1 MSPPNGSDFYGGD
14 FIKAKYFS
22 LYKFDTADFYMYMT
36 TDEIRSTY
44 LNFFKDHGHEIV
56 HSSSLVP
63 YNDPTL
69 LFTNAGMNQFKD
81 IYLGKDRRSYINA
94 TTSQK
99 CVRAGGKQN
108 DLDNVGYTARHHT
121 FFEML
126 GNFSFGGYFKKEAI
140 TYAWTLLTEGFKLP
154 KESLMVTVY
163 AEDDEAYNI
172 WHKQIGLPAEKI
184 VRIGDNKGGRYNSDN
199 FWQMGD
205 TGPCGPCS
213 EIFYDHGEGIWGGP
227 PGSAEED
234 GDRFIEI
241 WNIVFMQYNRQA
253 DGTFEPLGKPM
264 IDNGLGLE
272 RIAAVL
278 QGVHSNYDIDLFRD
292 LIDNV
297 AEILHVTD
305 KSSKS
310 LRVISDHIR
319 SCSFLIA
326 DGVLP
331 SNEGRGYVLRRII
344 RRAVRHG
351 RLLGAKDVFF
361 YKVVQ
366 KLVDLMGK
374 AYPELVEQQA
384 LIERT
389 LKKEE
394 EQFLNTLDRG
404 LALLETELEKLGAER
419 KIPGEVVFK
428 LYDTYGFPA
437 DLTQDVVRDRGYI
450 VDMDGFEEEMAKQRA
465 RAKSASTFGI
475 DYNKELKINLETE
488 FTGYDHLSDEGEIL
502 AMFKGIEPCNEVL
515 TDEQA
520 VIVLNKTPFYG
531 EMGGQVGDTGEI
543 RCGNNLFIVE
553 NTRHVGKATIH
564 VGRVELGEFKVGD
577 KCQANVDAKRR
588 KGIVAHHSATH
599 LLHSALRTVLGD
611 HVHQK
616 GSSVG
621 PDRLRFD
628 FSHSQPLTTLE
639 RQQVVALVNEYIRE
653 NSPICT
659 DIMALEDAKKTGAMA
674 LFDEKY
680 EGQVRVVT
688 MGDAS
693 KELCGGTHAQRTGDL
708 GYFIIIND
716 ESIASGVRRIEALT
730 GAAAIEYQQALT
742 RGFAQACNI
751 LKTDNF
757 SVVDKVKFIIER
769 TNSLEH
775 ENMLLKEKLV
785 HYECVNLANHVQEIK
800 GVKLIAAR
808 VDKYSMRELRLAVDE
823 LKNTLKTCVV
833 VLGSVDESGE
843 KVNLIAAISK
853 DLTDKLKAGELVN
866 TVAAFVGGKGGGRP
880 DMAQAGGTKPEGLD
894 DAIKAVE
901 PFVQERL

>member
-1 MSPPNGSDFYGGD
+1 
-14 FIKAKYFS
+14 
-22 LYKFDTADFYMYMT
+22 MYMT
-36 TDEIRSTY
+36 TDEIRSTF
-44 LNFFKDHGHEIV
+44 LNYFKDHNHEIV
-56 HSSSLVP
+56 RSSSLVP

-81 IYLGKDRRSYINA
+81 IYLGKDRRPYINA
-94 TTSQK
+94 TTAQK

-121 FFEML
+121 FFEMM

-140 TYAWTLLTEGFKLP
+140 TYAWELLTEGYKLP

-172 WHKQIGLPAEKI
+172 WHDIVGLPAEKI

-213 EIFYDHGEGIWGGP
+213 EVFYDHGEGIWGGP
-227 PGSAEED
+227 PGSPEED

-278 QGVHSNYDIDLFRD
+278 QGVHSNYDIDLFRG
-292 LIDNV
+292 LIDSA
-297 AEILHVTD
+297 AEILGVSD

-351 RLLGAKDVFF
+351 RLLGARDIFF
-361 YKVVQ
+361 YKVVA
-366 KLVDLMGK
+366 KLVELMGK

-404 LALLETELEKLGAER
+404 LALLDSELEKLGAER
-419 KIPGEVVFK
+419 TIPGEVVFK

-450 VDMDGFEEEMAKQRA
+450 VDMDGFETEMNKQRE
-465 RAKSASTFGI
+465 RAKSASAFGI
-475 DYNKELKINLETE
+475 DYNKELKLNAETT
-488 FTGYDHLSDEGEIL
+488 FSGYGRTEDEGKII
-502 AMFKGIEPCNEVL
+502 AMFKGVEECSEVL

-520 VIVLNKTPFYG
+520 VIVLDNTPFYA
-531 EMGGQVGDTGEI
+531 EKGGQIGDTGEI

-553 NTRHVGKATIH
+553 NTKFVGKATIH
-564 VGRVELGEFKVGD
+564 VGRVELGEFKTGD
-577 KCQANVDAKRR
+577 QCRAIVNSKRR
-588 KGIVAHHSATH
+588 KDIAAHHTATH
-599 LLHSALRTVLGD
+599 LLHSALRQVLGD

-628 FSHSQPLTTLE
+628 YSHPQPLTTQE
-639 RQQVVALVNEYIRE
+639 RQQVSALVNSFIRN
-653 NSPICT
+653 NSPVVT
-659 DIMALEDAKKTGAMA
+659 DIMNLDEAKQSGAMA

-680 EGQVRVVT
+680 EGEVRVVT
-688 MGDAS
+688 MGCDS
-693 KELCGGTHAQRTGDL
+693 KELCGGTHAERTGDL
-708 GYFIIIND
+708 GYFMIVSD

-730 GAAAIEYQQALT
+730 SEAAIEYQQAVS
-742 RGFAQACNI
+742 RIVSQACNI
-751 LKTDNF
+751 MKTDNF
-757 SVVDKVKFIIER
+757 SFVERARYMIEH
-769 TNSLEH
+769 TSSIEH

-785 HYECVNLANHVQEIK
+785 HFECVNFAHEATEDK
-800 GVKLIAAR
+800 GVKVVAR
-808 VDKYSMRELRLAVDE
+808 KVDGYSMRELRLAVDE

-833 VLGSVDESGE
+833 VLGCVDEKTD
-843 KVNLIAAISK
+843 KVNLIAAVSK
-853 DLTDKLKAGELVN
+853 DLTSKLKAGDLVN
-866 TVAAFVGGKGGGRP
+866 AVAAHVDGKGGGRP
-880 DMAQAGGTKPEGLD
+880 DMAQAGGTNKDGLD
-894 DAIKAVE
+894 AAIAAVA
-901 PFVQERL
+901 PFLQEHL

>member
-1 MSPPNGSDFYGGD
+1 
-14 FIKAKYFS
+14 
-22 LYKFDTADFYMYMT
+22 MYMT
-36 TDEIRSTY
+36 TDEIRSTF

-56 HSSSLVP
+56 RSSSLVP

-69 LFTNAGMNQFKD
+69 LFTNAGMNQFKNV
-81 IYLGKDRRSYINA
+81 YLGKERRPYINA

-163 AEDDEAYNI
+163 AEDDEAYNV
-172 WHKQIGLPAEKI
+172 WHNDIGLPAEKI

-213 EIFYDHGEGIWGGP
+213 EIFYDHGPDIWGGP
-227 PGSAEED
+227 PGSPEED

-241 WNIVFMQYNRQA
+241 WNVVFMQYNRQA
-253 DGTFEPLGKPM
+253 DGTFEPLSKPM

-297 AEILHVTD
+297 AEILGVTD
-305 KSSKS
+305 KSAKS

-351 RLLGAKDVFF
+351 RLLGAKEVFF

-404 LALLETELEKLGAER
+404 LALLDAELEKLGAER
-419 KIPGEVVFK
+419 TIPGEVVFK

-450 VDMDGFEEEMAKQRA
+450 VDMDGFESEMAKQRA

-475 DYNKELKINLETE
+475 DYNKELKINVETP
-488 FTGYDHLSDEGEIL
+488 FTGYDKTTDQSKII
-502 AMFKGIEPCNEVL
+502 AMFKGTDECNEVL

-520 VIVLNKTPFYG
+520 VLVLEKTPFYG
-531 EMGGQVGDTGEI
+531 EKGGQVGDTGEI
-543 RCGNNLFIVE
+543 RCGHNLFIVE
-553 NTRHVGKATIH
+553 NTRYVGKAIIH

-577 KCQANVDAKRR
+577 EVDAIVDAKRR
-588 KGIVAHHSATH
+588 KRIAANHSATH
-599 LLHSALRTVLGD
+599 LLHAALREVLGD
-611 HVHQK
+611 HVMQK

-628 FSHSQPLTTLE
+628 FSHPHPLSMQE
-639 RQQVVALVNEYIRE
+639 RQQVVALVNNYICE
-653 NSPICT
+653 NVPIVT
-659 DIMALEDAKKTGAMA
+659 DIMNLDDAKKTGAMA

-680 EGQVRVVT
+680 EGEVRVLT
-688 MGDAS
+688 MGNFS

-708 GYFIIIND
+708 GYFLISSD

-730 GAAAIEYQQALT
+730 GPSAIEYQQTLSRVIT
-742 RGFAQACNI
+742 QACNI
-751 LKTDNF
+751 LKADNF
-757 SVVDKVKFIIER
+757 SVVDRVKFLIEHN
-769 TNSLEH
+769 NSIEH

-785 HYECVNLANHVQEIK
+785 HVDCQNFAHTAEEVKGIK
-800 GVKLIAAR
+800 VVAKKTDG
-808 VDKYSMRELRLAVDE
+808 YTMRELRLAVDG
-823 LKNTLKTCVV
+823 LKNQLQSCIV
-833 VLGSVDESGE
+833 VLGSIDPATD
-843 KVNLIAAISK
+843 KVNLIAAVSK
-853 DLTDKLKAGELVN
+853 DLTSKLKAGDLVN
-866 TVAAFVGGKGGGRP
+866 AVAAHVDGKGGGRP
-880 DMAQAGGTKPEGLD
+880 DMAQAGGTKKEGLD
-894 DAIKAVE
+894 EAIAAVI
-901 PFVQERL
+901 PFLQERL

>member
-1 MSPPNGSDFYGGD
+1 MS
-14 FIKAKYFS
+14 
-22 LYKFDTADFYMYMT
+22 
-36 TDEIRSTY
+36 TDEIRNTY

-56 HSSSLVP
+56 RSSSLVP

-81 IYLGKDRRSYINA
+81 IYLGKDRRPYINA
-94 TTSQK
+94 TTAQK

-140 TYAWTLLTEGFKLP
+140 TYAWELLTEGFKLP

-163 AEDDEAYNI
+163 AEDQEAYDI
-172 WHKQIGLPAEKI
+172 WHDIVGLPDEKI

-213 EIFYDHGEGIWGGP
+213 EVFYDHGEGIWGGP
-227 PGSAEED
+227 PGSPEED

-272 RIAAVL
+272 RVAAVL
-278 QGVHSNYDIDLFRD
+278 QGVHSNYDIDLFRA

-297 AEILHVTD
+297 AEILGVQD
-305 KSSKS
+305 KSAKS

-361 YKVVQ
+361 YKVVA
-366 KLVDLMGK
+366 KLVELMGK

-404 LALLETELEKLGAER
+404 LALLDSELEKLGAER
-419 KIPGEVVFK
+419 TIPGEVVFK

-450 VDMDGFEEEMAKQRA
+450 VDMDGFESEMAKQRA

-475 DYNKELKINLETE
+475 DYNKELKLDAQTT
-488 FTGYDHLSDEGEIL
+488 FSGYDRTEDQGKII
-502 AMFKGIEPCNEVL
+502 AMFKGVDACDEVL

-520 VIVLNKTPFYG
+520 VIVLDNTPFYA
-531 EMGGQVGDTGEI
+531 EKGGQIGDTGEI
-543 RCGNNLFIVE
+543 RCNNNLFIVE
-553 NTRHVGKATIH
+553 NTKFVGKATIH

-577 KCQANVDAKRR
+577 ECKAIVNAKRR
-588 KGIVAHHSATH
+588 KDIAAHHSATH
-599 LLHSALRTVLGD
+599 LLHSALRAVLGD

-628 FSHSQPLTTLE
+628 YSHPQPLSTQE
-639 RQQVVALVNEYIRE
+639 RQQVVALVNSYIR
-653 NSPICT
+653 NNNPIVT
-659 DIMALEDAKKTGAMA
+659 DVMDLECAKQSGAMA

-680 EGQVRVVT
+680 EGMVRVVS
-688 MGDAS
+688 MGHDS
-693 KELCGGTHAQRTGDL
+693 KELCGGTHARRTGDL
-708 GYFIIIND
+708 GYFIIVSD

-730 GAAAIEYQQALT
+730 GEAAIEYQQTIA
-742 RGFAQACNI
+742 RIVSQACNI
-751 LKTDNF
+751 MKTDNF
-757 SVVDKVKFIIER
+757 SFVERAKYMIEH
-769 TNSLEH
+769 TNSIEH

-785 HYECVNLANHVQEIK
+785 HLECVNFAHEATEFN
-800 GVKLIAAR
+800 GVKVVAR
-808 VDKYSMRELRLAVDE
+808 KVDGYSMRELRLAVDE

-833 VLGSVDESGE
+833 VLGSIDEKTD
-843 KVNLIAAISK
+843 KVNLIAAVSK
-853 DLTDKLKAGELVN
+853 DLTGKLKAGDLVN
-866 TVAAFVGGKGGGRP
+866 AVAAHVDGKGGGRP
-880 DMAQAGGTKPEGLD
+880 DMAQAGGTNKNGLYA
-894 DAIKAVE
+894 AINAVA
-901 PFVQERL
+901 PFLQERL

>member
-1 MSPPNGSDFYGGD
+1 MS
-14 FIKAKYFS
+14 
-22 LYKFDTADFYMYMT
+22 
-36 TDEIRSTY
+36 TDEIRNTY

-56 HSSSLVP
+56 RSSSLVP

-81 IYLGKDRRSYINA
+81 IYLGKDRRPYINA
-94 TTSQK
+94 TTAQK

-140 TYAWTLLTEGFKLP
+140 TYAWELLTEGFKLP

-163 AEDDEAYNI
+163 AEDQEAYDI
-172 WHKQIGLPAEKI
+172 WHDIVGLPDEKI

-213 EIFYDHGEGIWGGP
+213 EVFYDHGEGIWGGP
-227 PGSAEED
+227 PGSPEED

-272 RIAAVL
+272 RVAAVL
-278 QGVHSNYDIDLFRD
+278 QGVHSNYDIDLFRA

-297 AEILHVTD
+297 AEILGVQD

-361 YKVVQ
+361 YKVVA
-366 KLVDLMGK
+366 KLVELMGK
-374 AYPELVEQQA
+374 AYPELVEQQS

-404 LALLETELEKLGAER
+404 LALLDSELEKLGAER
-419 KIPGEVVFK
+419 TIPGEVVFK

-450 VDMDGFEEEMAKQRA
+450 VDMDGFESEMAKQRA

-475 DYNKELKINLETE
+475 DYNKELKLDAQTT
-488 FTGYDHLSDEGEIL
+488 FSGYDGTEDRGKII
-502 AMFKGIEPCNEVL
+502 AMFKGVDACDEVL

-520 VIVLNKTPFYG
+520 VIVLDNTPFYA
-531 EMGGQVGDTGEI
+531 EKGGQIGDTGEI
-543 RCGNNLFIVE
+543 RCNNNLFIVE
-553 NTRHVGKATIH
+553 NTKFVGKATIH

-577 KCQANVDAKRR
+577 ECKAIVNAKRR
-588 KGIVAHHSATH
+588 KDIAAHHSATH
-599 LLHSALRTVLGD
+599 LLHSALRAVLGD

-628 FSHSQPLTTLE
+628 YSHPQPLSTQE
-639 RQQVVALVNEYIRE
+639 RQQVVALVNSYIR
-653 NSPICT
+653 NNNPIVT
-659 DIMALEDAKKTGAMA
+659 DVMDLECAKQSGAMA

-680 EGQVRVVT
+680 EGMVRVVS
-688 MGDAS
+688 MGHDS
-693 KELCGGTHAQRTGDL
+693 KELCGGTHARRTGDL
-708 GYFIIIND
+708 GYFIIVSD

-730 GAAAIEYQQALT
+730 GEAAIEYQQTIA
-742 RGFAQACNI
+742 RIVSQACNI
-751 LKTDNF
+751 MKTDNF
-757 SVVDKVKFIIER
+757 SFVERAKYMIEH
-769 TNSLEH
+769 TNSIEH

-785 HYECVNLANHVQEIK
+785 HLECVNFAHEATELN
-800 GVKLIAAR
+800 GVKVVAR
-808 VDKYSMRELRLAVDE
+808 KVDGYSMRELRLAVDE

-833 VLGSVDESGE
+833 VLGSIDEKTD
-843 KVNLIAAISK
+843 KVNLIAAVSK
-853 DLTDKLKAGELVN
+853 DLTGKLKAGDLVN
-866 TVAAFVGGKGGGRP
+866 AVAAHVDGKGGGRP
-880 DMAQAGGTKPEGLD
+880 DMAQAGGTNKNGLD
-894 DAIKAVE
+894 AAINAVA
-901 PFVQERL
+901 PFLQERL

>member
-1 MSPPNGSDFYGGD
+1 
-14 FIKAKYFS
+14 
-22 LYKFDTADFYMYMT
+22 MYMT
-36 TDEIRSTY
+36 TDEIRQTY

-56 HSSSLVP
+56 RSSSLVP

-81 IYLGKDRRSYINA
+81 IYLGKERRPYINA

-140 TYAWTLLTEGFKLP
+140 TYAWTLLTEAFKLP

-163 AEDDEAYNI
+163 AEDDEAYNV
-172 WHKQIGLPAEKI
+172 WHNVIGLPAEKI

-213 EIFYDHGEGIWGGP
+213 EIFYDHGPQIWGGP
-227 PGSAEED
+227 PGSPEED

-264 IDNGLGLE
+264 IDNGMGLE

-278 QGVHSNYDIDLFRD
+278 QGVHSNYDIDLFRA

-297 AEILHVTD
+297 AEILGVTD
-305 KSSKS
+305 KSNKS

-361 YKVVQ
+361 YKVVA
-366 KLVDLMGK
+366 KLVELMGK

-404 LALLETELEKLGAER
+404 LALLDAELEKLGAER
-419 KIPGEVVFK
+419 TIPGEVVFK

-450 VDMDGFEEEMAKQRA
+450 VDMDGFDSEMQKQRE
-465 RAKSASTFGI
+465 RSKSASTFGI
-475 DYNKELKINLETE
+475 DYNKELKINTETE
-488 FTGYDHLSDEGEIL
+488 FTGYDQTEDEGKVIAL
-502 AMFKGIEPCNEVL
+502 FKGIEPCDSVL

-520 VIVLNKTPFYG
+520 VLVLDKTPFYA
-531 EMGGQVGDTGEI
+531 EKGGQVGDTGEI
-543 RCGNNLFIVE
+543 RCGHNLFIVE
-553 NTRHVGKATIH
+553 NTKFVGKAAIH

-577 KCQANVDAKRR
+577 ECHAKVNAERR
-588 KGIVAHHSATH
+588 LGIRAHHSATH
-599 LLHSALRTVLGD
+599 LLHAALREVLGD

-628 FSHSQPLTTLE
+628 YSHPQPLSTQE
-639 RQQVVALVNEYIRE
+639 RQQVVALVNSYIRA
-653 NSPICT
+653 NDPIVT
-659 DIMALEDAKKTGAMA
+659 EVMDLDAAKQSGAQA

-688 MGDAS
+688 MGKSS
-693 KELCGGTHAQRTGDL
+693 KELCGGTHASRTGDL
-708 GYFIIIND
+708 GYFLIVSD
-716 ESIASGVRRIEALT
+716 EAIASGIRRIEAIT
-730 GAAAIEYQQALT
+730 GAAAIEYQQT
-742 RGFAQACNI
+742 VSRVVAQACNL

-757 SVVDKVKFIIER
+757 SFVER
-769 TNSLEH
+769 AKYMIDHTNALEH

-785 HYECVNLANHVQEIK
+785 HVECEALAHKTQEIK
-800 GVKLIAAR
+800 GVTVLVHKF
-808 VDKYSMRELRLAVDE
+808 KGYSIRELRIAADTLTHKLPNSIVVLATVDE
-823 LKNTLKTCVV
+823 EGT
-833 VLGSVDESGE
+833 
-843 KVNLIAAISK
+843 KVNLIVAISK
-853 DLTDKLKAGELVN
+853 ELTSKIKAGDLAN
-866 TVAAFVGGKGGGRP
+866 AVAAHVGGKGGGRP
-880 DMAQAGGTKPEGLD
+880 EMAQAGGTKVEGLD
-894 DAIKAVE
+894 EALATVE
-901 PFVQERL
+901 PFLQERL

>member
-1 MSPPNGSDFYGGD
+1 
-14 FIKAKYFS
+14 
-22 LYKFDTADFYMYMT
+22 MYMT
-36 TDEIRSTY
+36 TDEIRQTY

-56 HSSSLVP
+56 RSSSLVP

-81 IYLGKDRRSYINA
+81 IYLGKERRPYINA

-163 AEDDEAYNI
+163 AEDDEAYNV
-172 WHKQIGLPAEKI
+172 WHNDIGLPPEKI

-213 EIFYDHGEGIWGGP
+213 EIFYDHGPQIWGGP
-227 PGSAEED
+227 PGSPEED

-297 AEILHVTD
+297 AAILGVSD
-305 KSSKS
+305 KSNKS

-361 YKVVQ
+361 YKVVA
-366 KLVDLMGK
+366 KLVELMGK

-404 LALLETELEKLGAER
+404 LALLDAELEKLGAER
-419 KIPGEVVFK
+419 TIPGEVVFK

-450 VDMDGFEEEMAKQRA
+450 VDMEGFDSEMQKQRE
-465 RAKSASTFGI
+465 RSKSASTFGV
-475 DYNKELKINLETE
+475 DYNKELKLNAETV
-488 FTGYDHLSDEGEIL
+488 FTGYDKTEDQGKIIAL
-502 AMFKGIEPCNEVL
+502 FKGIEACDQVL

-520 VIVLNKTPFYG
+520 VIVLDQTPFYA
-531 EMGGQVGDTGEI
+531 EKGGQVGDTGEI
-543 RCGNNLFIVE
+543 RCGHNLFIVE
-553 NTRHVGKATIH
+553 NTKYVGKAAIH
-564 VGRVELGEFKVGD
+564 VGRVELGEFKLGD
-577 KCQANVDAKRR
+577 ECRAIVNNERR
-588 KGIVAHHSATH
+588 LGIRAHHSATH
-599 LLHSALRTVLGD
+599 LLHSALRAVLGD

-628 FSHSQPLTTLE
+628 YSHPQPLSTQE
-639 RQQVVALVNEYIRE
+639 RQQVVALVNQYIRA
-653 NSPICT
+653 NDPIVT
-659 DIMALEDAKKTGAMA
+659 EVMDLEAAKQSGAQA

-688 MGDAS
+688 MGDSS
-693 KELCGGTHAQRTGDL
+693 KELCGGTHASRTGDL
-708 GYFIIIND
+708 GYFLIVSD
-716 ESIASGVRRIEALT
+716 EAIASGIRRIEAIT
-730 GAAAIEYQQALT
+730 GAAAIEYQQT
-742 RGFAQACNI
+742 VSRVVAQACNM

-757 SVVDKVKFIIER
+757 SIVERAKYMIDR
-769 TNSLEH
+769 TNALEH

-785 HYECVNLANHVQEIK
+785 HVECEALAHNTQEIK
-800 GVKLIAAR
+800 GVTVLVHTFKG
-808 VDKYSMRELRLAVDE
+808 YSIRELRIAADS
-823 LKNTLKTCVV
+823 LKDKLPNSVV
-833 VLGSVDESGE
+833 VLATVDEEGS
-843 KVNLIAAISK
+843 KVNLIVAISK
-853 DLTDKLKAGELVN
+853 ELTAKVKAGDLAN
-866 TVAAFVGGKGGGRP
+866 TVAAQVGGKGGGRP
-880 DMAQAGGTKPEGLD
+880 EMAQAGGTKVEGL
-894 DAIKAVE
+894 AAGLALVE
-901 PFVQERL
+901 PFLQERL

>member
-1 MSPPNGSDFYGGD
+1 
-14 FIKAKYFS
+14 
-22 LYKFDTADFYMYMT
+22 MYMT
-36 TDEIRSTY
+36 TDEIRQTY

-56 HSSSLVP
+56 RSSSLVP

-81 IYLGKDRRSYINA
+81 IYLGKERRSYINA
-94 TTSQK
+94 TTAQK

-163 AEDDEAYNI
+163 AEDDEAYNV
-172 WHKQIGLPAEKI
+172 WHNDIGLPPEKI

-213 EIFYDHGEGIWGGP
+213 EIFYDHGPQIWGGP
-227 PGSAEED
+227 PGSPEED

-297 AEILHVTD
+297 AAILGVSD
-305 KSSKS
+305 KSNKS

-361 YKVVQ
+361 YKVVA
-366 KLVDLMGK
+366 KLVELMGK

-404 LALLETELEKLGAER
+404 LALLDAELEKLGAER
-419 KIPGEVVFK
+419 TIPGEVVFK

-450 VDMDGFEEEMAKQRA
+450 VDMEGFDSEMQKQRE
-465 RAKSASTFGI
+465 RSKSASTFGV
-475 DYNKELKINLETE
+475 DYNKELKLNAETV
-488 FTGYDHLSDEGEIL
+488 FTGYDKTEDQGKIIAL
-502 AMFKGIEPCNEVL
+502 FKGIEACDQVL

-520 VIVLNKTPFYG
+520 VIVLDQTPFYA
-531 EMGGQVGDTGEI
+531 EKGGQVGDTGEI
-543 RCGNNLFIVE
+543 RCGHNLFIVE
-553 NTRHVGKATIH
+553 NTKYVGKAAIH
-564 VGRVELGEFKVGD
+564 VGRVELGEFKLGD
-577 KCQANVDAKRR
+577 ECRAIVNNERR
-588 KGIVAHHSATH
+588 LGIRAHHSATH
-599 LLHSALRTVLGD
+599 LLHSALRAVLGD

-628 FSHSQPLTTLE
+628 YSHPQPLSTQE
-639 RQQVVALVNEYIRE
+639 RQQVVALVNQYIRA
-653 NSPICT
+653 NDPIVT
-659 DIMALEDAKKTGAMA
+659 EVMDLDAAKHSGAQA

-688 MGDAS
+688 MGDSS
-693 KELCGGTHAQRTGDL
+693 KELCGGTHASRTGDL
-708 GYFIIIND
+708 GYFLIVSD
-716 ESIASGVRRIEALT
+716 EAIASGIRRIEAIT
-730 GAAAIEYQQALT
+730 GAAAIEYQQT
-742 RGFAQACNI
+742 VSRVVAQACNM

-757 SVVDKVKFIIER
+757 SIVERAKYMIDR
-769 TNSLEH
+769 TNALEH

-785 HYECVNLANHVQEIK
+785 HVECEALAHNTQEIK
-800 GVKLIAAR
+800 GVNVLVHTFKG
-808 VDKYSMRELRLAVDE
+808 YSIRELRIAADSLKDKLPNSVIVLATVDE
-823 LKNTLKTCVV
+823 E
-833 VLGSVDESGE
+833 GS
-843 KVNLIAAISK
+843 KVNLIVAISK
-853 DLTDKLKAGELVN
+853 ELTAKVKAGDLAN
-866 TVAAFVGGKGGGRP
+866 TVAAQVGGKGGGRP
-880 DMAQAGGTKPEGLD
+880 EMAQAGGTKVEGL
-894 DAIKAVE
+894 AAGLALVE
-901 PFVQERL
+901 PFLQERL

>member
-1 MSPPNGSDFYGGD
+1 MS
-14 FIKAKYFS
+14 
-22 LYKFDTADFYMYMT
+22 
-36 TDEIRSTY
+36 TDEIRNTY

-56 HSSSLVP
+56 RSSSLVP

-81 IYLGKDRRSYINA
+81 IYLGKDRRPYINA
-94 TTSQK
+94 TTAQK

-140 TYAWTLLTEGFKLP
+140 TYAWELLTEGFKLP

-163 AEDDEAYNI
+163 AEDQEAYDI
-172 WHKQIGLPAEKI
+172 WHDIVGLPDEKI

-213 EIFYDHGEGIWGGP
+213 EVFYDHGEGIWGGP
-227 PGSAEED
+227 PGSPEED

-272 RIAAVL
+272 RVAAVL
-278 QGVHSNYDIDLFRD
+278 QGVHSNYDIDLFRA

-297 AEILHVTD
+297 AEILGVQD
-305 KSSKS
+305 KSAKS

-361 YKVVQ
+361 YKVVA
-366 KLVDLMGK
+366 KLVELMGK

-404 LALLETELEKLGAER
+404 LALLDSELEKLGAER
-419 KIPGEVVFK
+419 TIPGEVVFK

-450 VDMDGFEEEMAKQRA
+450 VDMDGFESEMAKQRA

-475 DYNKELKINLETE
+475 DYNKELKLDAQTT
-488 FTGYDHLSDEGEIL
+488 FSGYDGTEDRGKII
-502 AMFKGIEPCNEVL
+502 AMFKGVDACDEVL

-520 VIVLNKTPFYG
+520 VIVLDNTPFYA
-531 EMGGQVGDTGEI
+531 EKGGQIGDTGEI
-543 RCGNNLFIVE
+543 RCNNNLFIVE
-553 NTRHVGKATIH
+553 NTKFVGKATIH

-577 KCQANVDAKRR
+577 ECKAIVNAKRR
-588 KGIVAHHSATH
+588 KDIAAHHSATH
-599 LLHSALRTVLGD
+599 LLHSALRAVLGD

-628 FSHSQPLTTLE
+628 YSHPQPLSTQE
-639 RQQVVALVNEYIRE
+639 RQQVVALVNSYIR
-653 NSPICT
+653 NNNPIVT
-659 DIMALEDAKKTGAMA
+659 DVMDLECAKQSGAMA

-680 EGQVRVVT
+680 EGMVRVVS
-688 MGDAS
+688 MGHDS
-693 KELCGGTHAQRTGDL
+693 KELCGGTHARRTGDL
-708 GYFIIIND
+708 GYFIIVSD

-730 GAAAIEYQQALT
+730 GEAAIEYQQTIA
-742 RGFAQACNI
+742 RIVSQACHI
-751 LKTDNF
+751 MKTDNF
-757 SVVDKVKFIIER
+757 SFVERAKYMIEH
-769 TNSLEH
+769 TNSIEH

-785 HYECVNLANHVQEIK
+785 HLECVNFAHEATELN
-800 GVKLIAAR
+800 GVKVVAR
-808 VDKYSMRELRLAVDE
+808 KVDGYSMRELRLAVDE

-833 VLGSVDESGE
+833 VLGSIDEKTD
-843 KVNLIAAISK
+843 KVNLIAAVSK
-853 DLTDKLKAGELVN
+853 DLTGKLKAGDLVN
-866 TVAAFVGGKGGGRP
+866 AVAAHVDGKGGGRP
-880 DMAQAGGTKPEGLD
+880 DMAQAGGTNKNGLD
-894 DAIKAVE
+894 AAINAVA
-901 PFVQERL
+901 PFLQERL

>member
-1 MSPPNGSDFYGGD
+1 MS
-14 FIKAKYFS
+14 
-22 LYKFDTADFYMYMT
+22 
-36 TDEIRSTY
+36 TDEIRNTY

-56 HSSSLVP
+56 RSSSLVP

-81 IYLGKDRRSYINA
+81 IYLGKDRRPYINA
-94 TTSQK
+94 TTAQK

-140 TYAWTLLTEGFKLP
+140 TYAWELLTEGFKLP

-163 AEDDEAYNI
+163 AEDQEAYDI
-172 WHKQIGLPAEKI
+172 WHDIVGLPDEKI

-213 EIFYDHGEGIWGGP
+213 EVFYDHGEGIWGGP
-227 PGSAEED
+227 PGSPEED

-272 RIAAVL
+272 RVAAVL
-278 QGVHSNYDIDLFRD
+278 QGVHSNYDIDLFRA

-297 AEILHVTD
+297 AEILGVQD
-305 KSSKS
+305 KSAKS

-361 YKVVQ
+361 YKVVA
-366 KLVDLMGK
+366 KLVELMGK

-404 LALLETELEKLGAER
+404 LALLDSELEKLGAER
-419 KIPGEVVFK
+419 TIPGEVVFK

-450 VDMDGFEEEMAKQRA
+450 VDMDGFESEMAKQRA

-475 DYNKELKINLETE
+475 DYNKELKLDAQTT
-488 FTGYDHLSDEGEIL
+488 FSGYDRTEDQGKII
-502 AMFKGIEPCNEVL
+502 AMFKGVDACDEVL

-520 VIVLNKTPFYG
+520 VIVLDNTPFYA
-531 EMGGQVGDTGEI
+531 EKGGQIGDTGEI
-543 RCGNNLFIVE
+543 RCNNNLFIVE
-553 NTRHVGKATIH
+553 NTKFVGKATIH

-577 KCQANVDAKRR
+577 ECKAIVNAKRR
-588 KGIVAHHSATH
+588 KDIAAHHSATH
-599 LLHSALRTVLGD
+599 LLHSALRVVLGD

-628 FSHSQPLTTLE
+628 YSHPQPLSTQE
-639 RQQVVALVNEYIRE
+639 RQQVVALVNSYIR
-653 NSPICT
+653 NNNPIVT
-659 DIMALEDAKKTGAMA
+659 DVMDLECAKKSGAMA

-688 MGDAS
+688 MGDDS
-693 KELCGGTHAQRTGDL
+693 KELCGGTHAKRTGDL
-708 GYFIIIND
+708 GYFIIVSD

-730 GAAAIEYQQALT
+730 GEAAIEYQQTIA
-742 RGFAQACNI
+742 RIVSQACNI
-751 LKTDNF
+751 MKTDNF
-757 SVVDKVKFIIER
+757 SFVERAKYMIEH
-769 TNSLEH
+769 TNSIEH

-785 HYECVNLANHVQEIK
+785 HLECVNFAHEATELN
-800 GVKLIAAR
+800 GVKVVAR
-808 VDKYSMRELRLAVDE
+808 KVDGYSMRELRLAVDE

-833 VLGSVDESGE
+833 VLGSIDEKTD
-843 KVNLIAAISK
+843 KVNLIAAVSK
-853 DLTDKLKAGELVN
+853 DLTGKLKAGDLVN
-866 TVAAFVGGKGGGRP
+866 AVAAHVDGKGGGRP
-880 DMAQAGGTKPEGLD
+880 DMAQAGGTNKNGLD
-894 DAIKAVE
+894 AAINAVA
-901 PFVQERL
+901 PFLQERL

>member
-1 MSPPNGSDFYGGD
+1 MS
-14 FIKAKYFS
+14 
-22 LYKFDTADFYMYMT
+22 
-36 TDEIRSTY
+36 TDEIRNTY

-56 HSSSLVP
+56 RSSSLVP

-81 IYLGKDRRSYINA
+81 IYLGKDRRPYINA
-94 TTSQK
+94 TTAQK

-140 TYAWTLLTEGFKLP
+140 TYAWELLTEGFKLP

-163 AEDDEAYNI
+163 AEDQEAYDI
-172 WHKQIGLPAEKI
+172 WHDIVGLPDEKI

-213 EIFYDHGEGIWGGP
+213 EVFYDHGEGIWGGP
-227 PGSAEED
+227 PGSPEED

-272 RIAAVL
+272 RVAAVL
-278 QGVHSNYDIDLFRD
+278 QGVHSNYDIDLFRA

-297 AEILHVTD
+297 AEILGVQD
-305 KSSKS
+305 KSAKS

-361 YKVVQ
+361 YKVVA
-366 KLVDLMGK
+366 KLVELMGK

-404 LALLETELEKLGAER
+404 LALLDSELEKLGAER
-419 KIPGEVVFK
+419 TIPGEVVFK

-450 VDMDGFEEEMAKQRA
+450 VDMDGFESEMAKQRA

-475 DYNKELKINLETE
+475 DYNKELKLDAQTT
-488 FTGYDHLSDEGEIL
+488 FSGYDGTEDRGKII
-502 AMFKGIEPCNEVL
+502 AMFKGVDACDEVL

-520 VIVLNKTPFYG
+520 VIVLDNTPFYA
-531 EMGGQVGDTGEI
+531 EKGGQIGDTGEI
-543 RCGNNLFIVE
+543 RCNNNLFIVE
-553 NTRHVGKATIH
+553 NTKFVGKATIH

-577 KCQANVDAKRR
+577 ECKAIVNAKRR
-588 KGIVAHHSATH
+588 KDIAAHHSATH

-628 FSHSQPLTTLE
+628 YSHPQPLSTQE
-639 RQQVVALVNEYIRE
+639 RQQVVALVNSYIR
-653 NSPICT
+653 NNNPIVT
-659 DIMALEDAKKTGAMA
+659 DVMDLECAKQSGAMA

-680 EGQVRVVT
+680 EGQVRVVS
-688 MGDAS
+688 MGDDS
-693 KELCGGTHAQRTGDL
+693 KELCGGTHARRTGDL
-708 GYFIIIND
+708 GYFIIVSD

-730 GAAAIEYQQALT
+730 GEAAIEYQQTIA
-742 RGFAQACNI
+742 RIVSQACNI
-751 LKTDNF
+751 MKTDNF
-757 SVVDKVKFIIER
+757 SFVERAKYMIEH
-769 TNSLEH
+769 TNSIEH

-785 HYECVNLANHVQEIK
+785 HLECVNFAHEATELN
-800 GVKLIAAR
+800 GVKVVAR
-808 VDKYSMRELRLAVDE
+808 KVDGYSMRELRLAVDE

-833 VLGSVDESGE
+833 VLGSIDEKTD
-843 KVNLIAAISK
+843 KVNLIAAVSK
-853 DLTDKLKAGELVN
+853 DLTGKLKAGDLVN
-866 TVAAFVGGKGGGRP
+866 AVAAHVDGKGGGRP
-880 DMAQAGGTKPEGLD
+880 DMAQAGGTNKNGLD
-894 DAIKAVE
+894 AAINAVA
-901 PFVQERL
+901 PFLQERL

>member
-1 MSPPNGSDFYGGD
+1 MS
-14 FIKAKYFS
+14 
-22 LYKFDTADFYMYMT
+22 
-36 TDEIRSTY
+36 TDEIRNTY

-56 HSSSLVP
+56 RSSSLVP

-81 IYLGKDRRSYINA
+81 IYLGKDRRPYINA
-94 TTSQK
+94 TTAQK

-140 TYAWTLLTEGFKLP
+140 TYAWELLTEGFKLP

-163 AEDDEAYNI
+163 AEDQEAYDI
-172 WHKQIGLPAEKI
+172 WHDIVGLPDEKI

-213 EIFYDHGEGIWGGP
+213 EVFYDHGEGIWGGP
-227 PGSAEED
+227 PGSPEED

-278 QGVHSNYDIDLFRD
+278 QGVHSNYDIDLFRA

-297 AEILHVTD
+297 AEILGVQD
-305 KSSKS
+305 KSAKS

-361 YKVVQ
+361 YKVVA
-366 KLVDLMGK
+366 KLVELMGK

-384 LIERT
+384 LIEST

-404 LALLETELEKLGAER
+404 LALLDSELEKLGAER
-419 KIPGEVVFK
+419 TIPGEVVFK

-450 VDMDGFEEEMAKQRA
+450 VDMDGFESEMAKQRA

-475 DYNKELKINLETE
+475 DYNKELKLDAQTT
-488 FTGYDHLSDEGEIL
+488 FSGYDGTEDRGKII
-502 AMFKGIEPCNEVL
+502 AMFKGVDACDEVL

-520 VIVLNKTPFYG
+520 VIVLDNTPFYA
-531 EMGGQVGDTGEI
+531 EKGGQIGDTGEI
-543 RCGNNLFIVE
+543 RCNNNLFIVE
-553 NTRHVGKATIH
+553 NTKFVGKATIH

-577 KCQANVDAKRR
+577 ECKAIVNAKRR
-588 KGIVAHHSATH
+588 KDIAAHHSATH
-599 LLHSALRTVLGD
+599 LLHSALRAVLGD

-628 FSHSQPLTTLE
+628 YSHPQPLSTQE
-639 RQQVVALVNEYIRE
+639 RQQVVALVNSYIR
-653 NSPICT
+653 NNNPIVT
-659 DIMALEDAKKTGAMA
+659 DVMDLECAKQSGAMA

-680 EGQVRVVT
+680 EGMVRVVS
-688 MGDAS
+688 MGHDS
-693 KELCGGTHAQRTGDL
+693 KELCGGTHARRTGDL
-708 GYFIIIND
+708 GYFIIVSD

-730 GAAAIEYQQALT
+730 GEAAIEYQQTIA
-742 RGFAQACNI
+742 RIVSQACNI
-751 LKTDNF
+751 MKTDNF
-757 SVVDKVKFIIER
+757 SFVERAKYMIEH
-769 TNSLEH
+769 TNSIEH

-785 HYECVNLANHVQEIK
+785 HLECVNFAHEATEFN
-800 GVKLIAAR
+800 GVKVVAR
-808 VDKYSMRELRLAVDE
+808 KVDGYSMRELRLAVDE

-833 VLGSVDESGE
+833 VLGSIDEKTD
-843 KVNLIAAISK
+843 KVNLIAAVSK
-853 DLTDKLKAGELVN
+853 DLTGKLKAGDLVN
-866 TVAAFVGGKGGGRP
+866 AVAAHVDGKGGGRP
-880 DMAQAGGTKPEGLD
+880 DMAQAGGTNKNGLD
-894 DAIKAVE
+894 AAINAVA
-901 PFVQERL
+901 PFLQERL

>member
-1 MSPPNGSDFYGGD
+1 
-14 FIKAKYFS
+14 
-22 LYKFDTADFYMYMT
+22 MYMS
-36 TDEIRSTY
+36 TDEIRNTY

-56 HSSSLVP
+56 RSSSLVP

-81 IYLGKDRRSYINA
+81 IYLGKDRRPYINA
-94 TTSQK
+94 TTAQK

-140 TYAWTLLTEGFKLP
+140 TYAWELLTEGFKLP

-163 AEDDEAYNI
+163 AEDQEAYDI
-172 WHKQIGLPAEKI
+172 WHDIVGLPDEKI

-213 EIFYDHGEGIWGGP
+213 EVFYDHGEGIWGGP
-227 PGSAEED
+227 PGSPEED

-272 RIAAVL
+272 RVAAVL
-278 QGVHSNYDIDLFRD
+278 QGVHSNYDIDLFRA

-297 AEILHVTD
+297 AEILGVQD

-361 YKVVQ
+361 YKVVA
-366 KLVDLMGK
+366 KLVELMGK

-404 LALLETELEKLGAER
+404 LALLDSELEKLGAER
-419 KIPGEVVFK
+419 TIPGEVVFK

-450 VDMDGFEEEMAKQRA
+450 VDMDGFESEMAKQRA

-475 DYNKELKINLETE
+475 DYNKELKLDAQTT
-488 FTGYDHLSDEGEIL
+488 FSGYDGTEDRGKII
-502 AMFKGIEPCNEVL
+502 AMFKGVDACDEVL

-520 VIVLNKTPFYG
+520 VIVLDNTPFYA
-531 EMGGQVGDTGEI
+531 EKGGQIGDTGEI
-543 RCGNNLFIVE
+543 RCNNNLFIVE
-553 NTRHVGKATIH
+553 NTKFVGKATIH

-577 KCQANVDAKRR
+577 ECKAIVNAKRR
-588 KGIVAHHSATH
+588 KDIAAHHSATH
-599 LLHSALRTVLGD
+599 LLHSALRAVLGD

-628 FSHSQPLTTLE
+628 YSHPQPLSTQE
-639 RQQVVALVNEYIRE
+639 RQQVVALVNSYIR
-653 NSPICT
+653 NNNPIVT
-659 DIMALEDAKKTGAMA
+659 DVMDLECAKQSGAMA

-680 EGQVRVVT
+680 EGMVRVVS
-688 MGDAS
+688 MGHDS
-693 KELCGGTHAQRTGDL
+693 KELCGGTHARRTGDL
-708 GYFIIIND
+708 GYFIIVSD

-730 GAAAIEYQQALT
+730 GEAAIEYQQTIA
-742 RGFAQACNI
+742 RIVSQACNI
-751 LKTDNF
+751 MKTDNF
-757 SVVDKVKFIIER
+757 SFVERAKYMIEH
-769 TNSLEH
+769 TNSIEH

-785 HYECVNLANHVQEIK
+785 HLECVNFAHEATELN
-800 GVKLIAAR
+800 GVKVVAR
-808 VDKYSMRELRLAVDE
+808 KVDGYSMRELRLAVDE

-833 VLGSVDESGE
+833 VLGSIDEKTD
-843 KVNLIAAISK
+843 KVNLIAAVSK
-853 DLTDKLKAGELVN
+853 DLTGKLKAGDLVN
-866 TVAAFVGGKGGGRP
+866 AVAAHVDGKGGGRP
-880 DMAQAGGTKPEGLD
+880 DMAQAGGTNKNGLD
-894 DAIKAVE
+894 AAINAVA
-901 PFVQERL
+901 PFLQERL